1 LCEAPKGN
9 SSPITKTKIKLKMPD
24 IKNFGGQSGPFKMTF
39 ASKEML
45 GDEFVFNAGVFKPD
59 EEFKFE

>member
-1 LCEAPKGN
+1 
-9 SSPITKTKIKLKMPD
+9 MPD